1 MGFDRPDTILLWPGP
16 SKSRKRESTFK
27 LSIEYERAQ
36 SICLVVGVR
45 RVKKKEEKRAL
56 ESWSSI
62 LHSDMHTASNY
73 GAVVHYRNG
82 WWSGNGAGSY
92 WTSLLPAL
100 FSGFFLSL
108 LSPHPTLF
116 PSFTPST
123 RFLLCKNNNNNS
135 DLTWNSILSIV
146 LVALRRC
153 RYLSVDRRP
162 PTFLTLS
169 PAV

>member
-1 MGFDRPDTILLWPGP
+1 MGFDRPDTILLWPGS
-16 SKSRKRESTFK
+16 SKSRIRESTFK

-36 SICLVVGVR
+36 SIWVVVGVR
-45 RVKKKEEKRAL
+45 RAKKKEEKRAL

-73 GAVVHYRNG
+73 CSTISNGVVEVVVVLVVTGPLFCRH
-82 WWSGNGAGSY
+82 SS
-92 WTSLLPAL
+92 PA
-100 FSGFFLSL
+100 SSSPCCHHIQLS
-108 LSPHPTLF
+108 F

-123 RFLLCKNNNNNS
+123 RFLLCKNNNNS
-135 DLTWNSILSIV
+135 DLTWNSILSIA